1 MKRQLPLV
9 IISMC
14 TLALYLL
21 LLPMVGQ
28 AGSPWTR
35 TFLCKEN
42 TVTIIRDAAGTYHFQ
57 STGRIQVD
65 RLSGGSMTQKKGVPV
80 YKFQDAAD
88 NTGCGTAPRTRPAK
102 VRWKSMKRTR
112 WYCNWSVPGS
122 LLNHYR

>member
-1 MKRQLPLV
+1 MKRQLTPV
-9 IISMC
+9 IIFTC
-14 TLALYLL
+14 AFALSLL
-21 LLPMVGQ
+21 LLPTVGQ

-80 YKFQDAAD
+80 YKFQDGGRQYWLWD
-88 NTGCGTAPRTRPAK
+88 GSEIEPP
-102 VRWKSMKRTR
+102 
-112 WYCNWSVPGS
+112 YGS
-122 LLNHYR
+122 LEVYQKNTLVLQLECARQSPQSL

>member
-1 MKRQLPLV
+1 MKRLTPV

-14 TLALYLL
+14 TVALYLL

-80 YKFQDAAD
+80 YKFQDGGRQYWLWD
-88 NTGCGTAPRTRPAK
+88 GTENKTRF
-102 VRWKSMKRTR
+102 
-112 WYCNWSVPGS
+112 GS
-122 LLNHYR
+122 LEVYEKDALVMQLECAWQSP